1 MSAVSFPVSSRLT
14 LAFVSYLA
22 AKSLPYSAVSFVVT
36 ACWKSPANV
45 PGTPLPMRI
54 PGYRLRDGDCRVF
67 FEERRGRIDERAQ
80 AVHCGRTD
88 YDQIDRNTLGC
99 DFS

>member
-1 MSAVSFPVSSRLT
+1 
-14 LAFVSYLA
+14 
-22 AKSLPYSAVSFVVT
+22 
-36 ACWKSPANV
+36 
-45 PGTPLPMRI
+45 MRI